1 MAPKTGLASMM
12 KKSGILRRH
21 HGSDTLEEGTFLDL
35 GAMSFEDEAGAL
47 AGNKGT
53 VRLAEILRFDDLH
66 QVSKLAY
73 QGDIVLLDYTS
84 IANDPIAVKRMSVDL
99 KNVAKDTGGDV
110 AGIAKNLLAITPAG
124 IRIDRNKIRPSF

>member
-1 MAPKTGLASMM
+1 MPPITGLVAMRN
-12 KKSGILRRH
+12 KSGILRRH

-35 GAMSFEDEAGAL
+35 GAMAFEDEAGAL

-53 VRLAEILRFDDLH
+53 VRLAEILRFEDLH
-66 QVSKLAY
+66 HVSKLAY

-99 KNVAKDTGGDV
+99 KNVVKDTGGDV
-110 AGIAKNLLAITPAG
+110 AGIAKNLLAVTPAG